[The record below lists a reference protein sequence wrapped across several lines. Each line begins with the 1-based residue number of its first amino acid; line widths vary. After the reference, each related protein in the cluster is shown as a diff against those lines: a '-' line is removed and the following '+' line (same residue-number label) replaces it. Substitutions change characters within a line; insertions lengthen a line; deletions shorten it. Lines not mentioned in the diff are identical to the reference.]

1 MKYVPLEFESKA
13 RRMVNFEAGGN
24 IDKSGSVVGMRNLYG
39 WPKGGQVRMGG
50 YIYNIGPSAVE
61 RLDNANLTR
70 G

>member
-1 MKYVPLEFESKA
+1 MKYVPKAVEDKA
-13 RRMVNFEAGGN
+13 RRLVNFDACGN
-24 IDKSGSVVGMRNLYG
+24 IDKSGSVVGMRNIYR
-39 WPKGGQVRMGG
+39 WPKGGQVRLGG